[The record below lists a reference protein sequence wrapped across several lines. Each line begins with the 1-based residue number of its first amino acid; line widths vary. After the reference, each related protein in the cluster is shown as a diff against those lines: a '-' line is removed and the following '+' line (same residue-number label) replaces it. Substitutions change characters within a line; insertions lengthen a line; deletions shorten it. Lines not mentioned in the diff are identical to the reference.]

1 MGDTA
6 LGPGFERHQQTLFVE
21 FTELLGLWT
30 EACPDANHEVC
41 MLLVNILNH
50 LWAIN
55 KVF

>member
-1 MGDTA
+1 MCESPLCGQVSMGS
-6 LGPGFERHQQTLFVE
+6 
-21 FTELLGLWT
+21 
-30 EACPDANHEVC
+30 ACPDANHEVC